1 MMDRQDASSGRSG
14 VVGPRRDSGILSS
27 TASEGGTMAF
37 FVGLVVF
44 VVIIGVLDTRLPWP
58 DPRSGRR

>member
-1 MMDRQDASSGRSG
+1 
-14 VVGPRRDSGILSS
+14 
-27 TASEGGTMAF
+27 MAF